1 MGRFALTWRAFRRE
15 MRWWVSSLDLAS
27 TAKYNLAARWL
38 LRQTG
43 IVRQRGEE
51 FNPEDLAYKP
61 AEMGIDPTTND
72 EIEITPPDYLHGLNK
87 LLDALES
94 INGQTVLDKRGEL
107 RSQFYL
113 ELQRKPGERLSEFCT
128 RFRTLVADLQAEQVH
143 LPASELGWF
152 LKNKIGLDPL
162 RRQLLETALQGREE
176 YNVIEAE
183 VLRLFKDL
191 HLADPLHRNR
201 SPSMFSSVYMA
212 EVPEEGH
219 EDGPVEEVLEAS
231 AETAEDV
238 EEPGLVDFLQ
248 SEAECLATELQAAE
262 EQGADPD
269 LLQSVEADFE
279 QAAEALVTMKEAR
292 SKLQELRKDRGFG
305 KPSPGGPAG
314 GAKNAGVPAARKA
327 SGRHPCFDC
336 NQHGH
341 WAGDKECPKPGAGL
355 GRKPLAVA
363 KAKPRQVRVTEAL
376 HAEHDPSTV
385 LVGTSSSS
393 PPSASLPVDPKVHEA
408 SMVNHVGSLRLDQAL
423 VLSEEKI
430 LVGALDSISGMATPA
445 DTPYELIPLTPSLIA
460 QYTEHVGSRAFVPY
474 RWRRFVL
481 RTLGRAFWHARSL
494 LLWLAPR
501 SHLRYL
507 PFPYPAISSVTDW
520 KLQAQTM
527 VDNHSMSRRH
537 HYYATNRN
545 LYTAEHLQELSRF
558 RDRVGWKFAFLE
570 DMILQTFLLTRQMK
584 GHGQR
589 VKQAALDEARERAR
603 QETAVQDREILARQM
618 IGPRGGLPPLRADLV
633 RLALLLN
640 VEVDAKD
647 TIANLQKKIRPIVDI
662 LKQKN
667 HSGEQFNLE
676 ASDGPFHSS
685 GTIWCINMVESSEY
699 SVGPSGPN
707 DSTSD
712 SRAASRHGLQH
723 WTGTPCHGAEG
734 ASADEGP
741 GRALQ
746 CDDANRPPGRA
757 EPAEWSLRGCQD
769 RDCGLGLSNEIFMAT
784 WETVMRAY
792 VNETFFLEFTFPHT
806 LATEVFTDTEPVARA
821 IRRRGLHAGDS
832 LTLSSGWDLR
842 LQEDQIAAFEVLKR
856 TKPYVVVL
864 AFPCGPWSSLQFLN
878 PAANLAGVR
887 EEALSLIAFAIR
899 VAEFQVAHGRRY
911 VMENPRNSM
920 AWRLPTLQD
929 FVLRTHALEVIL
941 DMCCFNLR
949 SGEQQTV
956 TGKNTRSQGDVLAEF
971 GNHLAEH
978 SLLEAAIEE
987 VISAAQND
995 AVNREDEQNAEPLPE
1010 DERIATPLPEGVAQ
1024 AVQRTPFP
1032 QATAKA
1038 LARTLERAREF
1049 DEGERGTKR
1058 PAEDDLPRE
1067 DGFARPST
1075 SGELR
1080 PSEATAFEAL
1090 VLDSVQLECL
1100 ANSSTAHP
1108 LVALQAQVDLDRWS
1122 SLEAQEQDHGTWDGR
1137 WAFICERDWNTIV
1150 ALGLSLPCGEEM
1162 HESYAVQAARKEYAW
1177 SKMSA
1182 TDKKLWGDAAV
1193 SGWQVYIDNAAVQV
1207 LSLEEQVSKTK
1218 KAKPSDDPASA
1229 ELPGE
1234 RLNGLVQ
1241 LICPSGALLADF
1253 V

>member
-1 MGRFALTWRAFRRE
+1 

-191 HLADPLHRNR
+191 HLADPLHRKFGQGGDKPRLSIRRMFQSVGPSSSASSSASTISR
-201 SPSMFSSVYMA
+201 SPSMFSSASSFRRPSTASVSSAPTRKVYMA

-423 VLSEEKI
+423 DFTINNHRVSHAALIAGSPPASQVLSEEKI
-430 LVGALDSISGMATPA
+430 LVGALDSACNRTCCGEFWLDTYVEHLKSSAPAWITNLIVNVDETELDLAQMSAGHFMLPLQPISGMATPA

-662 LKQKN
+662 LKQKT

-769 RDCGLGLSNEIFMAT
+769 RDCGLGLSNASQFHVERKNLKPGLRQMISQAWEQHRRDQKAVSVSSKDVQEIFMAT

-792 VNETFFLEFTFPHT
+792 MNETFFLEFTFPHT

-878 PAANLAGVR
+878 PAANLAGMR

-899 VAEFQVAHGRRY
+899 VAEFQVAHGRHY

-929 FVLRTHALEVIL
+929 FVLRTHALEVVL

-949 SGEQQTV
+949 SGEQQMV

-978 SLLEAAIEE
+978 SLLEVTPSMAKQVAM
-987 VISAAQND
+987 
-995 AVNREDEQNAEPLPE
+995 RE
-1010 DERIATPLPEGVAQ
+1010 
-1024 AVQRTPFP
+1024 
-1032 QATAKA
+1032 TA
-1038 LARTLERAREF
+1038 R
-1049 DEGERGTKR
+1049 
-1058 PAEDDLPRE
+1058 
-1067 DGFARPST
+1067 
-1075 SGELR
+1075 
-1080 PSEATAFEAL
+1080 
-1090 VLDSVQLECL
+1090 
-1100 ANSSTAHP
+1100 
-1108 LVALQAQVDLDRWS
+1108 
-1122 SLEAQEQDHGTWDGR
+1122 
-1137 WAFICERDWNTIV
+1137 
-1150 ALGLSLPCGEEM
+1150 
-1162 HESYAVQAARKEYAW
+1162 
-1177 SKMSA
+1177 
-1182 TDKKLWGDAAV
+1182 
-1193 SGWQVYIDNAAVQV
+1193 
-1207 LSLEEQVSKTK
+1207 
-1218 KAKPSDDPASA
+1218 
-1229 ELPGE
+1229 
-1234 RLNGLVQ
+1234 
-1241 LICPSGALLADF
+1241 
-1253 V
+1253 

>member
-1 MGRFALTWRAFRRE
+1 

-662 LKQKN
+662 LKQKT

-792 VNETFFLEFTFPHT
+792 MNETFFLEFTFPHT

-878 PAANLAGVR
+878 PAANLAGMR

-899 VAEFQVAHGRRY
+899 VAEFQVAHGRHY

-929 FVLRTHALEVIL
+929 FVLRTHALEVVL

-949 SGEQQTV
+949 SGEQQMV

-1122 SLEAQEQDHGTWDGR
+1122 PLEAQEQDHGTWDGR

>member
-1 MGRFALTWRAFRRE
+1 MTPVVLRATVYFLSYQNVLE
-15 MRWWVSSLDLAS
+15 
-27 TAKYNLAARWL
+27 
-38 LRQTG
+38 
-43 IVRQRGEE
+43 
-51 FNPEDLAYKP
+51 
-61 AEMGIDPTTND
+61 
-72 EIEITPPDYLHGLNK
+72 
-87 LLDALES
+87 LLDY
-94 INGQTVLDKRGEL
+94 Q
-107 RSQFYL
+107 
-113 ELQRKPGERLSEFCT
+113 
-128 RFRTLVADLQAEQVH
+128 
-143 LPASELGWF
+143 
-152 LKNKIGLDPL
+152 
-162 RRQLLETALQGREE
+162 
-176 YNVIEAE
+176 
-183 VLRLFKDL
+183 
-191 HLADPLHRNR
+191 
-201 SPSMFSSVYMA
+201 
-212 EVPEEGH
+212 
-219 EDGPVEEVLEAS
+219 
-231 AETAEDV
+231 
-238 EEPGLVDFLQ
+238 
-248 SEAECLATELQAAE
+248 
-262 EQGADPD
+262 
-269 LLQSVEADFE
+269 
-279 QAAEALVTMKEAR
+279 
-292 SKLQELRKDRGFG
+292 
-305 KPSPGGPAG
+305 
-314 GAKNAGVPAARKA
+314 
-327 SGRHPCFDC
+327 
-336 NQHGH
+336 
-341 WAGDKECPKPGAGL
+341 
-355 GRKPLAVA
+355 
-363 KAKPRQVRVTEAL
+363 
-376 HAEHDPSTV
+376 
-385 LVGTSSSS
+385 
-393 PPSASLPVDPKVHEA
+393 
-408 SMVNHVGSLRLDQAL
+408 
-423 VLSEEKI
+423 
-430 LVGALDSISGMATPA
+430 ISGMATPA

-633 RLALLLN
+633 RLALLSN

-662 LKQKN
+662 LKQKT

-769 RDCGLGLSNEIFMAT
+769 RDCGLGLSNASQFHVERKNLKPGLRQMISQAWEQHRRDQKAVSVSSKDVQEIFMAT

-792 VNETFFLEFTFPHT
+792 MNETFFLEFTFPHT

-878 PAANLAGVR
+878 PAANLAGMR

-899 VAEFQVAHGRRY
+899 VAEFQVAHGRHY

-929 FVLRTHALEVIL
+929 FVLRTHALEVVL

-949 SGEQQTV
+949 APDG
-956 TGKNTRSQGDVLAEF
+956 
-971 GNHLAEH
+971 
-978 SLLEAAIEE
+978 LLHKKPTKLLT
-987 VISAAQND
+987 SM
-995 AVNREDEQNAEPLPE
+995 
-1010 DERIATPLPEGVAQ
+1010 Q
-1024 AVQRTPFP
+1024 AV
-1032 QATAKA
+1032 
-1038 LARTLERAREF
+1038 
-1049 DEGERGTKR
+1049 
-1058 PAEDDLPRE
+1058 
-1067 DGFARPST
+1067 
-1075 SGELR
+1075 
-1080 PSEATAFEAL
+1080 
-1090 VLDSVQLECL
+1090 V
-1100 ANSSTAHP
+1100 SS
-1108 LVALQAQVDLDRWS
+1108 RW
-1122 SLEAQEQDHGTWDGR
+1122 
-1137 WAFICERDWNTIV
+1137 
-1150 ALGLSLPCGEEM
+1150 
-1162 HESYAVQAARKEYAW
+1162 
-1177 SKMSA
+1177 
-1182 TDKKLWGDAAV
+1182 
-1193 SGWQVYIDNAAVQV
+1193 
-1207 LSLEEQVSKTK
+1207 
-1218 KAKPSDDPASA
+1218 
-1229 ELPGE
+1229 
-1234 RLNGLVQ
+1234 
-1241 LICPSGALLADF
+1241 
-1253 V
+1253 

>member
-1 MGRFALTWRAFRRE
+1 

-72 EIEITPPDYLHGLNK
+72 EIEITPPDYLRGLNK

-191 HLADPLHRNR
+191 HLADPLHRKFGQGGDKPRLSIRRMFQSVGPSSSASSSASTISR
-201 SPSMFSSVYMA
+201 SPSMFSSASSFRRPSTASVSSAPTRKVYMA

-423 VLSEEKI
+423 DFTINNHRVSHAALIAGSPPASQVLSEEKI
-430 LVGALDSISGMATPA
+430 LVGALDSACNRTCCGEFWLDTYVEHLKSSAPAWITNLIVNVDETERFKFGNGGTVPSTKRWRIPICLGQKRLLLLWISVVPISSLGCLLGRDFMDARGAVLDFGNRTVEFRFIQLQRLDLAQMSAGHFMLPLQPNVLELLDYQISGMATPA

-474 RWRRFVL
+474 RWRRFIL
-481 RTLGRAFWHARSL
+481 RMLDRAFWHARSL

-545 LYTAEHLQELSRF
+545 LYT
-558 RDRVGWKFAFLE
+558 

-662 LKQKN
+662 LKQKPTP
-667 HSGEQFNLE
+667 
-676 ASDGPFHSS
+676 ASSS
-685 GTIWCINMVESSEY
+685 TLKHQTV
-699 SVGPSGPN
+699 PS
-707 DSTSD
+707 T
-712 SRAASRHGLQH
+712 
-723 WTGTPCHGAEG
+723 
-734 ASADEGP
+734 
-741 GRALQ
+741 
-746 CDDANRPPGRA
+746 PPGRSGVST
-757 EPAEWSLRGCQD
+757 WSSPPSTAWAQVD
-769 RDCGLGLSNEIFMAT
+769 RMTPPLTPEQRADMGSNIGQE
-784 WETVMRAY
+784 
-792 VNETFFLEFTFPHT
+792 
-806 LATEVFTDTEPVARA
+806 
-821 IRRRGLHAGDS
+821 LHAM
-832 LTLSSGWDLR
+832 
-842 LQEDQIAAFEVLKR
+842 ELK
-856 TKPYVVVL
+856 V
-864 AFPCGPWSSLQFLN
+864 Q
-878 PAANLAGVR
+878 
-887 EEALSLIAFAIR
+887 ALMKA
-899 VAEFQVAHGRRY
+899 
-911 VMENPRNSM
+911 
-920 AWRLPTLQD
+920 QD
-929 FVLRTHALEVIL
+929 ER
-941 DMCCFNLR
+941 FNAMM
-949 SGEQQTV
+949 QTV
-956 TGKNTRSQGDVLAEF
+956 L
-971 GNHLAEH
+971 
-978 SLLEAAIEE
+978 
-987 VISAAQND
+987 
-995 AVNREDEQNAEPLPE
+995 
-1010 DERIATPLPEGVAQ
+1010 Q
-1024 AVQRTPFP
+1024 AVQN
-1032 QATAKA
+1032 Q
-1038 LARTLERAREF
+1038 
-1049 DEGERGTKR
+1049 
-1058 PAEDDLPRE
+1058 
-1067 DGFARPST
+1067 
-1075 SGELR
+1075 
-1080 PSEATAFEAL
+1080 
-1090 VLDSVQLECL
+1090 Q
-1100 ANSSTAHP
+1100 
-1108 LVALQAQVDLDRWS
+1108 
-1122 SLEAQEQDHGTWDGR
+1122 
-1137 WAFICERDWNTIV
+1137 
-1150 ALGLSLPCGEEM
+1150 
-1162 HESYAVQAARKEYAW
+1162 
-1177 SKMSA
+1177 
-1182 TDKKLWGDAAV
+1182 
-1193 SGWQVYIDNAAVQV
+1193 
-1207 LSLEEQVSKTK
+1207 
-1218 KAKPSDDPASA
+1218 
-1229 ELPGE
+1229 
-1234 RLNGLVQ
+1234 
-1241 LICPSGALLADF
+1241 SGASVDAKIEIVDSD
-1253 V
+1253 